1 MRVKKR
7 IFSGAVCEQEVYTVS
22 DRTANVAKAKYKP
35 VLRTD
40 EERERHNAIRRQKI
54 MTDADR
60 CICCGEI
67 VPEGRQICPQC
78 ERKRYIYTIPDIPP
92 SLNKFAGRENVWAY
106 RADKKQWQALCAAY
120 CRPKPSEPIKKCV
133 VRITYFF
140 RTRQRHDPDNYN
152 GKFILDGLREAE
164 IIEDDSFSN
173 VELQLCGSYDKE
185 NPRTEIEVI
194 L

>member
-1 MRVKKR
+1 M
-7 IFSGAVCEQEVYTVS
+7 A
-22 DRTANVAKAKYKP
+22 
-35 VLRTD
+35 
-40 EERERHNAIRRQKI
+40 
-54 MTDADR
+54 DADR
-60 CICCGEI
+60 CVCCGEI

-92 SLNKFAGRENVWAY
+92 SLNKYAGRENVWAY
-106 RADKKQWQALCAAY
+106 RADKKQWEALCAAY

-133 VRITYFF
+133 VRITFFF

-152 GKFILDGLREAE
+152 GKFILDGLREAG

-185 NPRTEIEVI
+185 IPRTEIMIKEI
-194 L
+194 

>member
-1 MRVKKR
+1 M
-7 IFSGAVCEQEVYTVS
+7 S
-22 DRTANVAKAKYKP
+22 
-35 VLRTD
+35 
-40 EERERHNAIRRQKI
+40 
-54 MTDADR
+54 DADR
-60 CICCGEI
+60 CVCCGDI
-67 VPEGRQICPQC
+67 IPEGRQVCPQC
-78 ERKRYIYTIPDIPP
+78 ECKKYIYTIPDIPP

-106 RADKKQWQALCAAY
+106 RADKKQWEALCTAY

-152 GKFILDGLREAE
+152 GKFILDGLREAG
-164 IIEDDSFSN
+164 IIEDDSFLN

>member
-1 MRVKKR
+1 M
-7 IFSGAVCEQEVYTVS
+7 
-22 DRTANVAKAKYKP
+22 AN
-35 VLRTD
+35 
-40 EERERHNAIRRQKI
+40 
-54 MTDADR
+54 ADK
-60 CICCGEI
+60 CVCCGEI
-67 VPEGRQICPQC
+67 IPERRMICPQC

-106 RADKKQWQALCAAY
+106 RADKKQWEALCAAY
-120 CRPKPSEPIKKCV
+120 CRPRQLKSALSELH
-133 VRITYFF
+133 TFSAQGSG
-140 RTRQRHDPDNYN
+140 TTPDNYN
-152 GKFILDGLREAE
+152 GKFILDGLREAG

>member
-1 MRVKKR
+1 M
-7 IFSGAVCEQEVYTVS
+7 S
-22 DRTANVAKAKYKP
+22 
-35 VLRTD
+35 
-40 EERERHNAIRRQKI
+40 
-54 MTDADR
+54 DADR
-60 CICCGEI
+60 CVCCGDI
-67 VPEGRQICPQC
+67 IPEGRQICPQC

-106 RADKKQWQALCAAY
+106 RADKKQWQALCAVY

-140 RTRQRHDPDNYN
+140 RTRQRHDPDNYS
-152 GKFILDGLREAE
+152 GKFILDGLREAG

-185 NPRTEIEVI
+185 NPRKEIMIMEV
-194 L
+194 